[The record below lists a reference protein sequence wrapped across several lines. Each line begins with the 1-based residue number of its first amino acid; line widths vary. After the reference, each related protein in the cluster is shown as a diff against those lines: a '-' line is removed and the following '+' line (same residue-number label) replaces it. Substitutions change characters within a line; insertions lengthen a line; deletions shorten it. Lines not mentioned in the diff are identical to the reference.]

1 MMCSQ
6 GSKVQFF
13 FGNHKLDTDRRELH
27 RGSTPVAVEPQVF
40 DLLMYLVE
48 NRDRVVTKDDLIASV
63 WSGRNV
69 SDSTLSSR
77 MNTARRAIGDNGD
90 EQRLIRTVPRRGVR
104 FVGEVS
110 TAPVQSGATPAPLP
124 AIPPRTPSI
133 RSDRPAIAVLPF
145 VNVSGEPNQDYFAD
159 GISEDIITALSKVR
173 WFFVIARNS
182 SFAYKGES
190 VNSRRIGE
198 ELGVDYLIEG
208 SVRKSGDRVRITAQ
222 LNDTAIGNQLWA
234 ERYDRQL
241 AGVFDVQDEIT
252 DAVVTAIEPQIY
264 AAENFRVRRK
274 APENLD
280 AWGLVMRALSH
291 YWRVTREDNLKA
303 QELLEQ
309 AIAIDANYAQALAVL
324 AVSHTFGAH
333 MGWEDVPT
341 AVSIAERAGLAAVQA
356 DSEDPWAH
364 LALATAD
371 VYLRRFEDSLAEFE
385 LALRLNP
392 NFALAQGYYGLGLSY
407 VGRWQEGSEAARHA
421 LRLSPR
427 DPFSAIYN
435 GVAAYAEFVG
445 RNYNEAMRLAREA
458 IRQRADFVSAYR
470 LLAAAAAMTGDDDL
484 AKAMIQE
491 VRRVQPDITL
501 AWMARQMPVN
511 EAQRE
516 HYVEALRRA
525 GLE

>member
-1 MMCSQ
+1 MCAR
-6 GSKVQFF
+6 GVKVQFF
-13 FGNHKLDTDRRELH
+13 FGNHKRDTDRRELQ

-40 DLLMYLVE
+40 DLLKYLVE
-48 NRDRVVTKDDLIASV
+48 NRDRVVSKDDLIASV
-63 WSGRNV
+63 WGGRNV

-77 MNTARRAIGDNGD
+77 INGARRAIGDNGD
-90 EQRLIRTVPRRGVR
+90 EQKLIRTVPRRGVR
-104 FVGEVS
+104 FVGDVS
-110 TAPVQSGATPAPLP
+110 IAPVQSKAAPVAAL
-124 AIPPRTPSI
+124 RTSSM
-133 RSDRPAIAVLPF
+133 RSDRPSVAVLPF
-145 VNVSGEPNQDYFAD
+145 INVSGEANQDYFAD

-173 WFFVIARNS
+173 WFFVLARNS
-182 SFAYKGES
+182 SFIYKGQP
-190 VNSRRIGE
+190 VNTKKIGA

-222 LNDTAIGNQLWA
+222 LNDTSIGNQLWS

-241 AGVFDVQDEIT
+241 AGVFAVQDEIT
-252 DAVVTAIEPQIY
+252 EAVVAAIEPQIY
-264 AAENFRVRRK
+264 AAENFRARRK
-274 APENLD
+274 PPENLD

-291 YWRVTREDNLKA
+291 YWSVTREDNLQA
-303 QELLEQ
+303 QALLEQ
-309 AIAIDANYAQALAVL
+309 AITIDANYAQALAVL

-341 AVSIAERAGLAAVQA
+341 AVSIAKRTGLAAVQA

-364 LALATAD
+364 LGLATAH
-371 VYLRRFEDSLAEFE
+371 VYMRRFEDSLAEFE

-407 VGRWQEGSEAARHA
+407 VGRWQEGAEAARHA
-421 LRLSPR
+421 LQLSPR

-445 RNYNEAMRLAREA
+445 RNYDEAMRFAREA

-470 LLAAAAAMTGDDDL
+470 LLAAAAAMRGDDDL
-484 AKAMIQE
+484 AKATIEE

-501 AWMARQMPVN
+501 AWMAQQMPVN
-511 EAQRE
+511 EAQRS

-525 GLE
+525 GLS